1 MTAKSSK
8 IEFIRHIAFML
19 AILLL
24 ACNFGYAWFRDH
36 VYAGRN
42 MQYVKTL
49 HVGSN
54 EAAIATYVGV
64 KNEEGGIVYQ
74 PLYIEVDNDGTL
86 HYDYQHCAELTSL
99 LPGERQYFYTEV
111 TNLCTDTGAADM
123 NVSLFLE
130 DIYYSDRLDKQ
141 DMGYSYLY
149 FAVTSPEV
157 SMRQYYGTE
166 TFTTGIPASDYT
178 GGALVSADDVFSH
191 IGAVPLARQQKIA
204 SGDTL
209 RIYWYL
215 YLDTEAD
222 NECIGSTV
230 IFETMRLTFNS

>member
-8 IEFIRHIAFML
+8 IEIIRHIAFML
-19 AILLL
+19 AILML
-24 ACNFGYAWFRDH
+24 ACNFGYAWFRNH
-36 VYAGRN
+36 VYSGRN
-42 MQYVKTL
+42 MKYERTL

-64 KNEEGGIVYQ
+64 KNEEGGIDYQ
-74 PLYIEVDNDGTL
+74 PLYIEDDGDGVL

-99 LPGERQYFYTEV
+99 LPGERQYFYTEI
-111 TNLCTDTGAADM
+111 TNLSTDTGAADM

-130 DIYYSDRLDKQ
+130 DIFYSDRLDRH
-141 DMGYSYLY
+141 DLGYSYLY

-157 SMRQYYGTE
+157 SMRQYYGTD
-166 TFTTGIPASDYT
+166 TFTTGIAASDYT
-178 GGALVSADDVFSH
+178 GGAFVSQDDVFSH
-191 IGAVPLARQQKIA
+191 LGRVPLARQQKIK
-204 SGDTL
+204 SGESL

-215 YLDTEAD
+215 YLDTEAG

>member
-1 MTAKSSK
+1 MAAKSSK
-8 IEFIRHIAFML
+8 IELIRHLAFML
-19 AILLL
+19 AIVLL

-42 MQYVKTL
+42 MMYQKTL

-54 EAAIATYVGV
+54 EAQIATYVGV
-64 KNEEGGIVYQ
+64 KNQEGGIDYQ
-74 PLYIEVDNDGTL
+74 PLYVDIDEGGVI

-99 LPGERQYFYTEV
+99 LPGERQYFYTEI
-111 TNLCTDTGAADM
+111 TNCNGDTGAADM
-123 NVSLFLE
+123 NISLFLE
-130 DIYYSDRLDKQ
+130 DIYYSDRLDN
-141 DMGYSYLY
+141 DLGYSYLY

-178 GGALVSADDVFSH
+178 GGALVNGDDVFSH
-191 IGAVPLARQQKIA
+191 LSRVPLARQQKIK
-204 SGDTL
+204 SGETL
-209 RIYWYL
+209 RVYWYL
-215 YLDTEAD
+215 YLDTEAG